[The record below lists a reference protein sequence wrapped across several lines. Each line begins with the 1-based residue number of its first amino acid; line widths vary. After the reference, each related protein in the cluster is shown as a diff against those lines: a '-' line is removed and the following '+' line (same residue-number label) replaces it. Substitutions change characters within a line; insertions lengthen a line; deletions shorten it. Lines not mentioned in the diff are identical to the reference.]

1 MTRVHSLHSFFFIG
15 FMREREDMAIFMLQ
29 TPDVMKK
36 SAYYQ
41 PQKTSA
47 EHLWQYL

>member
-1 MTRVHSLHSFFFIG
+1 
-15 FMREREDMAIFMLQ
+15 MREREDMAIFMLQ